1 LATRKKTRKTT
12 ARAKRRDPALQ
23 AVIDDLVAANRIL
36 ADQKVLDGYG
46 HVSARHP
53 GDASRFLLS
62 RSLAP
67 QLVTAADLMEFDL
80 DSVALNGDTR
90 APYLERFIHGEIYR
104 SRPDVVAVVHSHSSS
119 VVPFAC
125 SSVRLRPIFHMAAFI
140 GDGSPVFDIKTRF
153 GSTDMLVRNRDQ
165 GAALSAQ
172 LGGHS
177 IALMRGHGFVAVGDT
192 IPIAVYRAIYTQVN
206 AALQQNAI
214 ALGGTIVFLDPDEA
228 ALARTN
234 IEPTIQRPWELWKR
248 SATGS

>member
-1 LATRKKTRKTT
+1 VTLSHDTRD
-12 ARAKRRDPALQ
+12 DPRIA
-23 AVIDDLVAANRIL
+23 DAA
-36 ADQKVLDGYG
+36 A
-46 HVSARHP
+46 
-53 GDASRFLLS
+53 RFLLAQEGP
-62 RSLAP
+62 REFRAR
-67 QLVTAADLMEFDL
+67 AAL
-80 DSVALNGDTR
+80 SDTDR
-90 APYLERFIHGEIYR
+90 L
-104 SRPDVVAVVHSHSSS
+104 
-119 VVPFAC
+119 
-125 SSVRLRPIFHMAAFI
+125 VRL
-140 GDGSPVFDIKTRF
+140 
-153 GSTDMLVRNRDQ
+153 LVRNRDQ